1 MTCRYRRD
9 GEVAFGRA
17 QCPSLGNTDL
27 VLRSTEDTA
36 SCGLLLQHLLLV
48 CIGKADLNEVLFAA
62 GLRHRSVV
70 ELFDD
75 LVADIARFKAI
86 DR

>member
-1 MTCRYRRD
+1 
-9 GEVAFGRA
+9 
-17 QCPSLGNTDL
+17 
-27 VLRSTEDTA
+27 
-36 SCGLLLQHLLLV
+36 V